1 MDQGNRNII
10 AALLIGLGFAA
21 GGWSVGEGLTHL
33 NAANRVVSV
42 KGLAEREV
50 PADLVIWP
58 ISYVEAGNDLGALYQ
73 RIEHNNQMLREF
85 LAANKLGSAET
96 VLAPPQITD
105 AAANSYDSNSGK
117 ANYRYRAEVKLTV
130 RSSDVAAV
138 KLAMQHSGELI
149 KQGVAVSMNY
159 GAQPEYLFTKLNDI
173 KPALIAE
180 ATQNARRA
188 AEQFAK
194 DSNSRVGGIRSANQG
209 QITISD
215 RDPGTPEIKVVR
227 VVSTVDYSLVGD

>member
-1 MDQGNRNII
+1 I
-10 AALLIGLGFAA
+10 AAFLIGLGVAT
-21 GGWSVGEGLTHL
+21 GGWGVGQGLRHL
-33 NAANRVVSV
+33 NAANRAVSV

-58 ISYVEAGNDLGALYQ
+58 ISYVEAGNDLSALYQ
-73 RIEHNNQMLREF
+73 RIEHNNQVLREF
-85 LAANKLGSAET
+85 LAVNKLGGAET

-105 AAANSYDSNSGK
+105 AAANNDSWGNNSGK

-149 KQGVAVSMNY
+149 KQGVAVAMNY
-159 GAQPEYLFTKLNDI
+159 DAKPEYLFTKLNDI

-194 DSNSRVGGIRSANQG
+194 DSSSRVGGIRSANQG

-215 RDPGTPEIKVVR
+215 RDPGTPEVKVVR